1 MANSSTISL
10 LTETSKGVEM
20 AIFSFNQL
28 LERIHDPA
36 MKKIVSESNNDH
48 LRLKAEVDNLLKA
61 NEIEIEEP
69 GFLAKTMSWMDS
81 SMKLAMEDSDR
92 VIADIITKGCEMGS
106 RTLRKY
112 INEYAES
119 DLTAAETAKKLIK
132 IEENLEEKLRLYL

>member
-1 MANSSTISL
+1 MANSATISL

-48 LRLKAEVDNLLKA
+48 LRLKAEVDNLIKA

-92 VIADIITKGCEMGS
+92 VIADIITKGFWH
-106 RTLRKY
+106 
-112 INEYAES
+112 N
-119 DLTAAETAKKLIK
+119 
-132 IEENLEEKLRLYL
+132 